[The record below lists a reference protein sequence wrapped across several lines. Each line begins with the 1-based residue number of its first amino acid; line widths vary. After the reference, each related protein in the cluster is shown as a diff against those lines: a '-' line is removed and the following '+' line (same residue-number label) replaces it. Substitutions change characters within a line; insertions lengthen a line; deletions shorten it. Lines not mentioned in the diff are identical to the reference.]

1 MQNTTDTQFNLM
13 KKLTHVCTN
22 LRPFQSF
29 EYDPEGGQISL
40 VTEWLIPSD
49 GVNQLRDLI
58 AGRKADEKISIRRFD
73 RSFKLA
79 IVKSIQL

>member
-1 MQNTTDTQFNLM
+1 MQNSTDNQFNLM
-13 KKLTHVCTN
+13 KKLTQVCTN

-29 EYDPEGGQISL
+29 EYDPNGGTISL
-40 VTEWLIPSD
+40 ITEWLIPSD
-49 GVNQLRDLI
+49 SVTQLRELI

-73 RSFKLA
+73 HSFKLA